1 MNVRC
6 TTLAN
11 GCRIITDVFDSI
23 QSAAINVLV
32 DVGTRHE
39 PEHLG
44 GLAHF
49 LEHMAFK
56 GTERRTAKEIA
67 EAIES
72 RGGSINAGTAAEWTS
87 YSCRVLK
94 EDVELAV
101 DILADI
107 VCHSTLPQD
116 EFERERGVILLE
128 LAAMEDNHED
138 RLYERLYAT
147 VLPGTIGRPGLGTPD
162 TVKFITV
169 DDLRQFTDEH
179 YVGSRIIVSGSGNLD
194 HDDFVAAVEKR
205 FSGLSKGGRRVTPS
219 AVYVSDE
226 YRDERDIEQVHLL
239 MALPGFGLQDRL
251 AYAASFLATAFGG
264 AWSSRLFQELRE
276 KRGLCY
282 EVTATHTPY
291 SDTGIVGIGLQCA
304 PESVDEAVP
313 ILIGELS
320 ALSDG
325 LLDHELDTA
334 KQISRASLMIDLE
347 STSQRTSLIV
357 SYLRNFS
364 GVFDFDTE
372 LGKIAAVNHDDIG
385 AVIDCMMSAPP
396 ALAVMGSGR
405 LPTLNEINKLL
416 RR

>member
-1 MNVRC
+1 MNVRT
-6 TTLAN
+6 TTLPN
-11 GCRIITDVFDSI
+11 GCRIVTDTFDSI
-23 QSAAINVLV
+23 QSAAVNVLV

-72 RGGSINAGTAAEWTS
+72 RGGALNAGTAAEWTS

-116 EFERERGVILLE
+116 EFERERGVILSE
-128 LAAMEDNHED
+128 QAAMEDNHED

-147 VLPGTIGRPGLGTPD
+147 VLPLSIGKPGLGTPE

-169 DDLRQFTDEH
+169 DDLRQFMDEH

-205 FSGLSKGGRRVTPS
+205 FSGLPKGHHRVVPS

-226 YRDERDIEQVHLL
+226 YREERDIEQVIKNILVNING
-239 MALPGFGLQDRL
+239 ASAATGLK
-251 AYAASFLATAFGG
+251 
-264 AWSSRLFQELRE
+264 ELI
-276 KRGLCY
+276 
-282 EVTATHTPY
+282 A
-291 SDTGIVGIGLQCA
+291 
-304 PESVDEAVP
+304 
-313 ILIGELS
+313 
-320 ALSDG
+320 
-325 LLDHELDTA
+325 
-334 KQISRASLMIDLE
+334 
-347 STSQRTSLIV
+347 
-357 SYLRNFS
+357 
-364 GVFDFDTE
+364 GVKHGMT
-372 LGKIAAVNHDDIG
+372 
-385 AVIDCMMSAPP
+385 
-396 ALAVMGSGR
+396 
-405 LPTLNEINKLL
+405 
-416 RR
+416 